1 MRKEK
6 MITRTI
12 TQTSAQVMAID
23 VTNSEVSIFETKIG
37 GAYTDIELL
46 KTLKKIYETDTYKL
60 VHIESNKHE
69 EILLGMSENKF
80 MEYATV
86 LPPRT
91 KKAGEK

>member
-12 TQTSAQVMAID
+12 TQTSAQVMTID

-37 GAYTDIELL
+37 GVYTDIELL
-46 KTLKKIYETDTYKL
+46 KMLKKIYETDTYKL
-60 VHIESNKHE
+60 INIESNKHE
-69 EILLGMSENKF
+69 EILLGMSESQF

>member
-12 TQTSAQVMAID
+12 TQTTASVMTID

-37 GAYTDIELL
+37 GAYTDSELL
-46 KTLKKIYETDTYKL
+46 KALKKIYETGTYKL
-60 VHIESNKHE
+60 VHIESNTHE
-69 EILLGMSENKF
+69 EILLGMPESKF

-91 KKAGEK
+91 KKVGEK

>member
-37 GAYTDIELL
+37 GVYTDIELL
-46 KTLKKIYETDTYKL
+46 KMLKKIYETDTYKL
-60 VHIESNKHE
+60 INIESNKHE
-69 EILLGMSENKF
+69 EILLGMYESQF

>member
-37 GAYTDIELL
+37 GVYTDIELL
-46 KTLKKIYETDTYKL
+46 KMLKKIYETDTYKL
-60 VHIESNKHE
+60 VSIESNKHE
-69 EILLGMSENKF
+69 EILLGMTESQFFK
-80 MEYATV
+80 YATV
-86 LPPRT
+86 LITDKERR
-91 KKAGEK
+91 

>member
-12 TQTSAQVMAID
+12 TQTTAQVMAIE

-37 GAYTDIELL
+37 GVYTDIELL
-46 KTLKKIYETDTYKL
+46 KTLKNIYETDTYKL
-60 VHIESNKHE
+60 VNIESNKHE
-69 EILLGMSENKF
+69 EILLGMSESQF

>member
-12 TQTSAQVMAID
+12 TQTTASVMTID

-37 GAYTDIELL
+37 GVYTDGELL

-60 VHIESNKHE
+60 VHIESNTHE
-69 EILLGMSENKF
+69 EILLGMSESQF

-91 KKAGEK
+91 KKGDE

>member
-37 GAYTDIELL
+37 GVYTDIELL
-46 KTLKKIYETDTYKL
+46 KMLKRYTKQIPINWLALNQISTR
-60 VHIESNKHE
+60 
-69 EILLGMSENKF
+69 KF
-80 MEYATV
+80 Y
-86 LPPRT
+86 
-91 KKAGEK
+91 

>member
-37 GAYTDIELL
+37 GVYTDIELL
-46 KTLKKIYETDTYKL
+46 KMLKKIYETDTYKL
-60 VHIESNKHE
+60 INIESNKHE
-69 EILLGMSENKF
+69 EILLGMSESQF

>member
-37 GAYTDIELL
+37 GVYTDIELL
-46 KTLKKIYETDTYKL
+46 KMLKKIYETDTYKL

-69 EILLGMSENKF
+69 EILLGMSESQF

>member
-12 TQTSAQVMAID
+12 TQTTAQVMRID
-23 VTNSEVSIFETKIG
+23 VTNSEVSIIETRIG
-37 GAYTDIELL
+37 GVYTDTELL
-46 KTLKKIYETDTYKL
+46 KALKKIYETDTYKL
-60 VHIESNKHE
+60 VHIESNTHE
-69 EILLGMSENKF
+69 EILLGMSESKF
-80 MEYATV
+80 IEYATV